1 MLNAPI
7 VLTFAFVRIGFA
19 TKCATGGDGG
29 GELAGVW
36 GRGLLAVESVVWALR
51 AGESAVAVA
60 LVRASDRTENMSYR
74 CAALAYPS

>member
-7 VLTFAFVRIGFA
+7 VLTFAFIRIGFA
-19 TKCATGGDGG
+19 TKCAMFGDGG

-51 AGESAVAVA
+51 ARESAVAVA
-60 LVRASDRTENMSYR
+60 LARASNKAENTSYR
-74 CAALAYPS
+74 

>member
-29 GELAGVW
+29 GGLAGVW
-36 GRGLLAVESVVWALR
+36 GQGLLAVGSVVVCLRDNESV
-51 AGESAVAVA
+51 SA
-60 LVRASDRTENMSYR
+60 SE
-74 CAALAYPS
+74 